1 MLKIDLNC
9 DMGESTSLWPYNI
22 SHDISLLPHI
32 SSINLACGY
41 HAGDPDTAAKL
52 MKEALS
58 RNIAVGAHPSFP
70 GRENFGRVQMH
81 LDEKELYQVIY
92 DQIAFI
98 ASLAISNGLRLQH
111 VKPHGALYNMAAKD
125 HRLAFIVCSAVQSYD
140 EDLIIYGL
148 SGSEIIKVARSMGL
162 RSCNEVFADRT
173 YNDNGSLIPRTQK
186 EALIEDEEQC
196 IQQVLQLV
204 EQGTVCTLNGNS
216 IPLGVDT
223 ICLHS
228 DGKHS
233 LRFAKVIHE
242 TLHQHGIDI
251 SHP

>member
-1 MLKIDLNC
+1 MLKVDLNC

-22 SHDISLLPHI
+22 SQDISLLPYI

-41 HAGDPDTAAKL
+41 HAGDPDTATKL

-70 GRENFGRVQMH
+70 DRENFGRKQMS
-81 LDEKELYQVIY
+81 LDDKDLYRVIY

-98 ASLAISNGLRLQH
+98 GSLAISNGLRIQH
-111 VKPHGALYNMAAKD
+111 VKPHGALYNMAATD
-125 HRLAFIVCSAVQSYD
+125 HRLAFIVCSAIQAYD
-140 EDLIIYGL
+140 EGLMIYGL
-148 SGSEIIKVARSMGL
+148 SGSEIIKVAGLMGL

-173 YNDNGSLIPRTQK
+173 YRDNGSLTPRTDQ

-196 IQQVLQLV
+196 IQQVLQIV
-204 EQGTVCTLNGNS
+204 KEGTVPAITGNN
-216 IPLGVDT
+216 IAVNVDT
-223 ICLHS
+223 ICVHS

-233 LRFAKVIHE
+233 FRFAKVIHG
-242 TLHQHGIDI
+242 TLHHHGIEI
-251 SHP
+251 SHL